1 MARLCPSRLSYL
13 TDLSDREFARVE
25 VGAIHNP
32 TSSSDFLRRMHVEVD
47 GVAQLV
53 SELLDLARM
62 DAGRLELP
70 QRVSRGTR
78 WSTTRSSGSAL
89 GRSARPAGDGPRR
102 R

>member
-62 DAGRLELP
+62 DALVHDAIERIRPWAL
-70 QRVSRGTR
+70 
-78 WSTTRSSGSAL
+78 GSAC
-89 GRSARPAGDGPRR
+89 R
-102 R
+102 